1 MKLSPM
7 LVLTFSLAC
16 SLEASASKLCP
27 FCDAPS
33 LTMSE
38 QVGQSEHLMLAR
50 WIGGEK
56 PTNETAGTA
65 TFRILDV
72 ARSADGVFKKDMELE
87 LPQYI
92 IGKEELF
99 YVLMGPSTRLVD
111 WHVPAPATESA
122 WDYVSQL
129 PPLETEPEKQIERL
143 AYFLDYL
150 QHPELMVSN
159 DAYAEFAAAPYEV
172 ITPLKDRMP
181 REEIRTWLMDPKTP
195 VTRIGLYG
203 LLLGLCGKDED
214 ATAMEHKIMH
224 PESEFRLGIEGVMSG
239 YLLIKG
245 EAGLEFLEQNKMHAT
260 TYVDAAGKEKK
271 LPFSEVYATMQTLRF
286 MWTYEPDRI
295 SKGRLKQ
302 SMRSLLERPELADL
316 VIADLARW
324 KDWEI
329 QDRLMEM
336 YDQKEFQIP
345 SIKRAI
351 VRYFFYC
358 GKDVPR
364 NDDGTTGDPPAHA
377 VKAQKNLQALEE
389 KDPRTV
395 RDAKRYLVR

>member
-1 MKLSPM
+1 MKLFSAL
-7 LVLTFSLAC
+7 LVLVSGSVSMAAG
-16 SLEASASKLCP
+16 SSLCP

-38 QVGQSEHLMLAR
+38 QVGQSAHLLLAQ

-56 PTNETAGTA
+56 PTSESAGTA
-65 TFRILDV
+65 VFRIVDV
-72 ARSADGVFKKDMELE
+72 ARSEDDLFKAEMELE

-92 IGKEELF
+92 VGKEELF
-99 YVLMGPSTRLVD
+99 YVLMGPGTRLVD
-111 WHVPAPATESA
+111 WHVPAPATKSA
-122 WDYVSQL
+122 WEYVAQL

-159 DAYAEFAAAPYEV
+159 DAYAEFAAAPYEI

-181 REEIRTWLMDPKTP
+181 REDLRKWLLDPSTP

-203 LLLGLCGKDED
+203 LLLGLCGQEED
-214 ATAMEHKIMH
+214 AKAMERKIMH
-224 PESEFRLGIEGVMSG
+224 PQSEFRLGIEGVMSG
-239 YLLIKG
+239 YLLIRG
-245 EAGLEFLEQNKMHAT
+245 EAGLEFLEENKMHAE
-260 TYVDAAGKEKK
+260 TYVDASGEEKK
-271 LPFSEVYATMQTLRF
+271 VPFSEVYATMQTLRF

-295 SKGRLKQ
+295 DKQRLKE

-324 KDWEI
+324 KDWGV
-329 QDRLMEM
+329 QDRLMAM
-336 YDQKEFQIP
+336 YEEEDFQIP

-358 GKDVPR
+358 SKDVPR
-364 NDDGTTGDPPAHA
+364 NDDGTTGEPPAWA
-377 VKAQKNLQALEE
+377 VSAAEHLTQLEE
-389 KDPRTV
+389 KDPKTV
-395 RDAKRYLVR
+395 RDARRYLVR